1 MLNDNKLNKAN
12 ENVFTYSKVAMLNRP
27 EKPTKNNFR
36 FEMDQIEQLYGP
48 ANSLQCT
55 MDDSARFDCH
65 PDTGAHA
72 AACEA
77 RGCCWAPAS
86 TLKVIDVPYCFFPTN
101 YNGYYLDQAK
111 NTESGFSSRLLR
123 PSYSKSGWPGD
134 VFELQLEVAYETKTR
149 LHFKVSTCFYGC
161 HRYHSTCGEFVTVIS
176 ELCVNYGD
184 DKVKPQ
190 K

>member
-1 MLNDNKLNKAN
+1 MGSPNPIRRSGSLCLLSLLISFVSFV
-12 ENVFTYSKVAMLNRP
+12 EPSYVMLNRP
-27 EKPTKNNFR
+27 EKPNKIR
-36 FEMDQIEQLYGP
+36 FEMDQSEQLYGP

-77 RGCCWAPAS
+77 RGCCWAAAS
-86 TLKVIDVPYCFFPTN
+86 TLKATDVPYCFFPTN

-111 NTESGFSSRLLR
+111 NTEAGFSSRLLR

-134 VFELQLEVAYETKTR
+134 IFELQLEVAYETKTR
-149 LHFKVSTCFYGC
+149 LHFKVSTLVLWLSLVSLFFG
-161 HRYHSTCGEFVTVIS
+161 IS
-176 ELCVNYGD
+176 
-184 DKVKPQ
+184 
-190 K
+190 